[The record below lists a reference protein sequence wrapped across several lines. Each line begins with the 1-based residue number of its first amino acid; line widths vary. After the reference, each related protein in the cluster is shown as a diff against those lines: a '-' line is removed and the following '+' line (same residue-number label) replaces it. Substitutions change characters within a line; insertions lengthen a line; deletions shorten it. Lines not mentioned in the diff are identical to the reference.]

1 MSASN
6 SQQTSEKR
14 FAHLYTIKVDC
25 RKQCPIVYAD
35 EYNISFF
42 GVERLHPFDSKKWG
56 RVHRFLIGFILFLI
70 FGQKKNPRKWN
81 TRQDSFDQTKRS
93 WKKRFALCAH

>member
-70 FGQKKNPRKWN
+70 FGQKKK
-81 TRQDSFDQTKRS
+81 S
-93 WKKRFALCAH
+93 